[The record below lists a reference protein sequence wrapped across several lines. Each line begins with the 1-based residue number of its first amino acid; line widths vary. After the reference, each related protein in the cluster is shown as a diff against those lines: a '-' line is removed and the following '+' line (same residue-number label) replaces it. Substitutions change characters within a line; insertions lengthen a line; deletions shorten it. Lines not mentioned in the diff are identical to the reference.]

1 MKKKMN
7 IDYVGK
13 KKYFFILSLTL
24 IVLGLIFNIIFGT
37 QMDIQFKGGTMVS
50 YTFQG
55 DIDKDEAAKLVE
67 DTIGQQATVS
77 ITDDRAT
84 NSNKMSI
91 DLPGDKELTPENQDK
106 LSEAM
111 SEKYADNQIEFL
123 EANSVDPTMGSE
135 FFAKCMV
142 AVGLAAIFLIL
153 YIGIRFRKI
162 GGISAGI
169 MAIIALLHDIT
180 IVYFVFVVTRIP
192 VDDNFIAVIL
202 TILGYSINSTIV
214 IYDRI
219 RENRRLMGPKAE
231 IGEVVNRSINQ
242 SFTRSIFT
250 SATTFVAIGTVAVVA
265 IITGVTSII
274 SFALPMMV
282 GIVCGCYTSLCIAG
296 PLWVTWRR
304 HKLKKQEDVKVQ
316 KAEN

>member
-1 MKKKMN
+1 MKKTMN
-7 IDYVGK
+7 FDYVGK
-13 KKYFFILSLTL
+13 KKYFFIFSLTL
-24 IVLGLIFNIIFGT
+24 IALGLVFNIIFGT

-55 DIDKDEAAKLVE
+55 DINKDEAAKLVE
-67 DTIGQQATVS
+67 DTIGQQASVS

-84 NSNKMSI
+84 NSKKMSI
-91 DLPGDKELTPENQDK
+91 DLPGDEGLTPENQDK
-106 LSEAM
+106 LSQAM

-123 EANSVDPTMGSE
+123 EANSVDPTMGGE

-142 AVGLAAIFLIL
+142 AVGLAAVLLIL
-153 YIGIRFRKI
+153 YIGVRFRKI
-162 GGISAGI
+162 GGISAGV

-180 IVYFVFVVTRIP
+180 MVYFVFVVARIP

-214 IYDRI
+214 IYDRV

-242 SFTRSIFT
+242 SFTRCVIT
-250 SATTFVAIGTVAVVA
+250 SATTFVAIGAVVVVG
-265 IITGVTSII
+265 IVGGISSII
-274 SFALPMMV
+274 SFALPMMI
-282 GIVCGCYTSLCIAG
+282 GILFGCYTSLCIAG

-304 HKLKKQEDVKVQ
+304 HKLKKQESAQLKKSED
-316 KAEN
+316 